1 LRPDA
6 VRNFAHALFIEG
18 FGTSV
23 LVFCMFCLTHRRNPV
38 PGSAVPA
45 LVGVAYGLLVAT
57 LGPLTGYEKL
67 LVIDCLALLVLLL
80 LLLRLLLL

>member
-1 LRPDA
+1 
-6 VRNFAHALFIEG
+6 
-18 FGTSV
+18 

-57 LGPLTGYEKL
+57 LGPLTGYES
-67 LVIDCLALLVLLL
+67 
-80 LLLRLLLL
+80 